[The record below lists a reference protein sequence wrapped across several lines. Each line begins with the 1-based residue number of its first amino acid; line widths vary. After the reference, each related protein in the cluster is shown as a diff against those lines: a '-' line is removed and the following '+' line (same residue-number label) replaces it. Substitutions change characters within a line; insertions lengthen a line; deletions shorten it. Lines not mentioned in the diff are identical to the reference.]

1 MRISRRELLTNAGL
15 ASGALQLGQVA
26 AQRRLFGQDL
36 AQSRPVR
43 AVGVEVWG
51 QQSKAEV

>member
-1 MRISRRELLTNAGL
+1 MRINLRELLKNAGL

-36 AQSRPVR
+36 AQ
-43 AVGVEVWG
+43 VGRFGRGRRSVG
-51 QQSKAEV
+51 PANKS